1 MEKTNGTFAYHHRS
15 LRRTLALVWIACLL
29 PLPSALAA
37 KSIETQR
44 EHFLQAEKALSKGK
58 LAQFRALKKQLLDYP
73 LLPYLEYARLSNRLN
88 GPMGGQIQD
97 FLTRYADTPLAPRL
111 RARWLDHLAKKGRW
125 SEYLEFFESTKTIR
139 RRCDYLHALIIT
151 GHRDTAFEQVP
162 RLWLHGRSQPKSCDP
177 VFKAWRSA
185 GRLTKE
191 LTWRRIAL
199 AMDKGETR
207 LARYLKGYL
216 PKNEQTWVE
225 HWIGLRD
232 KPARILDRKRF
243 AATHPRRNE
252 ILLYGLNRLARR
264 DADKAETTWKQL
276 QARYKFNTG
285 EHARGERILAY
296 AHIRHRRPNVLARL
310 DRVNPGDDLKL
321 HRKRILSALQHGDW
335 RRVLSRISDLPEQE
349 RESETWRYW
358 RGRALLALC
367 RDDEARTVLKEVARD
382 RTYHAFL
389 AAELIGDEYYLKHTA
404 LDVHPGIMRQVMV
417 QPGVLRARELRALG
431 RHLDARRE
439 WWALTRGMGPG
450 ELMAAALLASNW
462 GWSDQAIFTL
472 ARSDYWDDLELRFP
486 LEHLDLLERHARDN
500 GLTLPWVLALVR
512 QESAFGPRA
521 HSHAGARGLMQLMPR
536 TARSVAKKLG
546 KPRPRMRDLFRPETN
561 IPLGTAYLGQV
572 YKRLYRHPVLAT
584 AAYNAG
590 PHRVTRWLPAR
601 GQDADIWVESIPFKE
616 TRKYVQR
623 VMAYAVIYEKRLG
636 LEPGSILA
644 RMRPIQGK
652 LERAAASKQ
661 NDRLAKQSRS

>member
-1 MEKTNGTFAYHHRS
+1 MEKNNGAFVSLHRS
-15 LRRTLALVWIACLL
+15 LRPTLALVWIACLL
-29 PLPSALAA
+29 TLPSALLA

-44 EHFLQAEKALSKGK
+44 KHFLQAEKALSKGK
-58 LAQFRALKKQLLDYP
+58 FEQFHSLKKRLQDYP
-73 LLPYLEYARLSNRLN
+73 LLPYLEFTQLSGRLD

-111 RARWLDHLAKKGRW
+111 RARWLGHLANKGRW
-125 SEYLEFFESTKTIR
+125 SEYLEFFEPTKNIR
-139 RRCDYLHALIIT
+139 RRCDYLHALIVT

-162 RLWLHGRSQPKSCDP
+162 QLWLHGRSQPKSCDP
-177 VFKAWRSA
+177 VFKAWH
-185 GRLTKE
+185 GDKHLTTE
-191 LTWRRIAL
+191 LTWQRIAL

-207 LARYLKGYL
+207 LADYLKRFL
-216 PKNEQTWVE
+216 PKKEQVWVE
-225 HWIGLRD
+225 RWIGLRG
-232 KPARILDRKRF
+232 KPAQILERKRF
-243 AATHPRRNE
+243 AAAHPRRNE
-252 ILLYGLNRLARR
+252 ILLYGLNRLARK
-264 DADKAETTWKQL
+264 DAVKAETAWKQL
-276 QARYKFNTG
+276 RKHYQFTSEQLAG
-285 EHARGERILAY
+285 GERILAY
-296 AHIRHRRPNVLARL
+296 AYIRHRHPDVLARL

-335 RRVLSRISDLPEQE
+335 RRVMSRISDLPEPE

-358 RGRALLALC
+358 QGRALRAMG
-367 RDDEARTVLKEVARD
+367 RDGEAGTILKEIARD

-389 AAELIGDEYYLKHTA
+389 AAELIGDDYYLKHAT
-404 LDVHPGIMRQVMV
+404 LNVRPGIMQQVIG
-417 QPGVLRARELRALG
+417 QPGVLRARELRALD

-439 WWALTRGMGPG
+439 WWTLTRGMNPG
-450 ELMAAALLASNW
+450 ELMAAARLASNW
-462 GWSDQAIFTL
+462 GWNDQAIFTL

-486 LEHLDLLERHARDN
+486 LEHLDLLKRHAQDN

-546 KPRPRMRDLFRPETN
+546 KPRPRMLDLFNPQTN

-590 PHRVTRWLPAR
+590 PHRVTRWLPAHT
-601 GQDADIWVESIPFKE
+601 QDADIWVESIPFKE
-616 TRKYVQR
+616 TRQYVQR

-636 LEPGSILA
+636 LEPSSLLA

-661 NDRLAKQSRS
+661 DDEQAEQTKS